1 VGFLRARGSN
11 VGIDRAMNLVERSSD
26 GWFGGEGD
34 LGLRRRWW
42 GARLW
47 RGRCGVHSDEN
58 IGLLSAAP
66 WWACEEILIHLR
78 ECAGSGIH
86 ISICYVML
94 DSGVEEGMLRG
105 RCVVRFSPCINKV
118 ISDDSFFSNV
128 VSSRRSTQAL
138 EAMARLNTWQ
148 ALKKKSQKSSRA

>member
-1 VGFLRARGSN
+1 
-11 VGIDRAMNLVERSSD
+11 
-26 GWFGGEGD
+26 
-34 LGLRRRWW
+34 
-42 GARLW
+42 
-47 RGRCGVHSDEN
+47 
-58 IGLLSAAP
+58 
-66 WWACEEILIHLR
+66 
-78 ECAGSGIH
+78 
-86 ISICYVML
+86 ML